1 MLKLVSNKDSVEIH
15 TLQIENGVATI
26 EPAFDGVQE
35 LLQGLTDKQQILN
48 ALSQFNSEYVWA
60 VTYESDA
67 SFIVPSND
75 YSLSV
80 VNIVPDAH
88 KDAINQIAE
97 LYGCGSNNLSVKLQ
111 GEDGIY
117 WGCHSWWKPEDYA
130 QFSGAELRAQIVPS
144 ELQPSLEFLYER
156 LMLDGDAQENW
167 QSALDELGLSLVE
180 ADTVESA

>member
-1 MLKLVSNKDSVEIH
+1 M
-15 TLQIENGVATI
+15 
-26 EPAFDGVQE
+26 
-35 LLQGLTDKQQILN
+35 
-48 ALSQFNSEYVWA
+48 FN
-60 VTYESDA
+60 
-67 SFIVPSND
+67 
-75 YSLSV
+75 LSV
-80 VNIVPDAH
+80 VNIVPNEH

-130 QFSGAELRAQIVPS
+130 VFSDDELRQQVVPT

-167 QSALDELGLSLVE
+167 TAALALHGLSEVLE
-180 ADTVESA
+180 ENQT